1 MNTNALSQQ
10 RPLSIKR
17 LGLVLAVSIL
27 AVAASGCATR
37 SSSPDVYR
45 SSDTQREQTVRMA
58 TVESVRKVTI
68 QRDSSNVGTVGGA
81 VVGGLA
87 GSTMGGGRGQDIATV
102 LGAIGGAVAGQAI
115 EQSANTREGLEI
127 VIKYDSGET
136 RVIVQEADV
145 DLRPGDRVRVISGG
159 GRTRVTR

>member
-1 MNTNALSQQ
+1 MDTKTLAIS
-10 RPLSIKR
+10 RFAPIKR
-17 LGLVLAVSIL
+17 AGLVLAVGTM
-27 AVAASGCATR
+27 AVIASGCATR

-68 QRDSSNVGTVGGA
+68 QRDSANVGTVGGA

-87 GSTMGGGRGQDIATV
+87 GGAIGGGRGQDIATV

-145 DLRPGDRVRVISGG
+145 DLRPGDRVRVITGG